1 MNILIKNII
10 KTMEVESLKN
20 KLKNECVEWAKTI
33 TLALFMGL
41 IITLFIVPTVVSG
54 ESMYPTLQSK
64 DYLIINKVAYKKD
77 EPIRG
82 DIIVFNSE
90 LPKKDGGKKNLVK
103 RIIGLPGEH
112 LVIKEGRVYINEKL
126 IKEPYL
132 DEVYTDG
139 DIDILIPNG
148 YYFTMG
154 DNRDVSRDS
163 RDKSVG
169 VIKQDEIVGKVSLRL
184 FPFEDIGTV
193 N

>member
-1 MNILIKNII
+1 M
-10 KTMEVESLKN
+10 KN